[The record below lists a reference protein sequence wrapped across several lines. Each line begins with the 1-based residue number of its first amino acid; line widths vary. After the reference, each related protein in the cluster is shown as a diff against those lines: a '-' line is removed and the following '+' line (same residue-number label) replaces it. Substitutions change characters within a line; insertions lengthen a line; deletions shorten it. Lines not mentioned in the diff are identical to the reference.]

1 MNPLSRATH
10 VTVVVD
16 ATANLLPE
24 IGLHEM
30 LFIPA
35 LSEAEGV
42 KETGANRASGAATA
56 STRIGQV
63 ILGLIV
69 S

>member
-16 ATANLLPE
+16 ATAKLLPE
-24 IGLHEM
+24 TGLQVI

-42 KETGANRASGAATA
+42 KETGANRAAGAATA
-56 STRIGQV
+56 STLTGQV
-63 ILGLIV
+63 IVGLIV